1 MDDRL
6 RQLIALGRDHYSA
19 GEYDK
24 AEQYLSQVVKENR
37 GFADIFNMMGV
48 IFHDQGR
55 FAEAEEAFENALRIN
70 PGYTEAALNLSVT
83 YNDRGK
89 YHKAREVYAA
99 AMSHSSQ
106 QPSSMDP
113 FARGKIANMHADL
126 GVAYQDL
133 GLHPDAVRELKRALE
148 LCPTFI
154 DIRTRLGNVYRDM
167 GDGDSAL
174 GQYTQVKE
182 TKPDYLPARLALG
195 VTLYSLGRRDDAIA
209 EWEAILERQPGD
221 RRAQAYLRMVRGTGE
236 TAAAKPD
243 RESPFGEGDQ

>member
-37 GFADIFNMMGV
+37 GFADIFNMLGV

-55 FAEAEEAFENALRIN
+55 FAEAEESFENALRIN

-99 AMSHSSQ
+99 AMVHSSR

-126 GVAYQDL
+126 GVAYSDM
-133 GLHPDAVRELKRALE
+133 GLHGDAVRELKRALE

-167 GDGDSAL
+167 GDGEAAL
-174 GQYTQVKE
+174 GEYAQVKE

-221 RRAQAYLRMVRGTGE
+221 RRAQAYLRMVRGSRE
-236 TAAAKPD
+236 TAAATPD
-243 RESPFGEGDQ
+243 RESPFGEGEE